1 MIRRSISPSDSK
13 RTAREVLRRSRRN
26 GNEEDRLRSP
36 LRRRRL
42 HERGDGPRGPRGPR
56 ALPERGSRQLASR
69 RILGGRLPRV
79 LHRLLLALGTIVS
92 TQNGGREASF
102 DLLK

>member
-13 RTAREVLRRSRRN
+13 RTAREVLRRSRHN

-36 LRRRRL
+36 LRRRL
-42 HERGDGPRGPRGPR
+42 HERGDGPRGPRCPR